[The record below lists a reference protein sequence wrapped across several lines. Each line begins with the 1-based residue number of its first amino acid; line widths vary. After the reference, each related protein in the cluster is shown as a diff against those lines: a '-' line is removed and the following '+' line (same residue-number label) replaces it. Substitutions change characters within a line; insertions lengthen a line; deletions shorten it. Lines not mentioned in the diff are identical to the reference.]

1 MRRTTH
7 VLAAIVLLGACST
20 EPTTA
25 NDIGAISSRAN
36 SATPISPAQEQK
48 DLATLKAVTASFHQ
62 FSAAQAAGWSAQ
74 ITPCMSDPVL
84 GGMGFHYGNPAIIDG
99 AVSVD
104 KPELLLY
111 EPEKN
116 GRMQLV
122 AVEYIV
128 PVGAWTSPQPPRLF
142 GRDFVVNTTF
152 NVWALHVWVW
162 ERNPSGLY
170 ADWNPVIT
178 CKNTTDVST
187 MSHH

>member
-1 MRRTTH
+1 MKRTTH
-7 VLAAIVLLGACST
+7 ILALLILLGACST
-20 EPTTA
+20 ETTTA
-25 NDIGAISSRAN
+25 NDIGAERSGATSD
-36 SATPISPAQEQK
+36 SAMSQTEEQK
-48 DLATLKAVTASFHQ
+48 DLTTLRGVTSSFHQ

-99 AVSVD
+99 TVSVD

-111 EPEKN
+111 EPEAN
-116 GRMQLV
+116 GRLQLV

-128 PVGAWTSPQPPRLF
+128 PLDEWTSSQPPRLF
-142 GRDFVVNTTF
+142 GRDFKVNATF
-152 NVWALHVWVW
+152 HVWALHVWVW

-187 MSHH
+187 MSHQ